1 MRHTFG
7 VVISIMCV
15 DVLAIGNCPM
25 QFGNMVHSL
34 FSDQEGQSI
43 SNNVFSELASLLQ
56 FVTLQLLVLCFY
68 WNVQCIRAC
77 QLLLNCF
84 PFFFPNRDWAGL
96 DWIWSSLLIPWDH
109 YAIWQG
115 IPGNGECK
123 NNSSYWWILPSFS
136 LPFTEK
142 YCCLPCWQILFVSGV
157 LLTIGLK
164 PTVQFFTKPKNHKV
178 LIVILSPLKASR
190 FSSISIL
197 ISLAYLY

>member
-56 FVTLQLLVLCFY
+56 FVTLQLVVLCFY

-84 PFFFPNRDWAGL
+84 PFFFQIEIGL
-96 DWIWSSLLIPWDH
+96 GLTGFGVLFSFLGIIMLFDKGFLAMGNVRIIHPVDGFCLHSVSRLLI
-109 YAIWQG
+109 
-115 IPGNGECK
+115 
-123 NNSSYWWILPSFS
+123 S
-136 LPFTEK
+136 
-142 YCCLPCWQILFVSGV
+142 
-157 LLTIGLK
+157 
-164 PTVQFFTKPKNHKV
+164 TVVCH
-178 LIVILSPLKASR
+178 AAR
-190 FSSISIL
+190 FSSFLASYWPL
-197 ISLAYLY
+197 GWSQLCNSSPSLRITRSW